1 MQTGHS
7 MGGALVL
14 AYCTRTPAYPNV
26 NRLAGVISSSPLLR
40 QAKGVRASGIIVKAG
55 SWIGKL
61 SPTLTLKAAVK
72 PEVRDES
79 LYLIWLTT
87 QGVMAA

>member
-1 MQTGHS
+1 

-14 AYCTRTPAYPNV
+14 AYCTRTPAYSNV

-72 PEVRDES
+72 PEVRETS
-79 LYLIWLTT
+79 RST
-87 QGVMAA
+87 